1 MNLKMILMGTLLLTA
16 SVSLVAAPK
25 SITIKMDKKG
35 NFANWQNRGAKGD
48 FTPLVKD
55 GKSFIKINSPKK
67 TVNIMS
73 LEKFSVKDPI
83 QVRLKGKFTG
93 KGNVQIGFHS
103 YSKKG
108 AYTGTFPGRRHVYL
122 DARNEEITNLVTFGK
137 YGDITTKEDEKPFC
151 GYVCIYAR
159 PGTVGVVSDITI
171 EILPFQPDPGS
182 LIALDDKMAPKKLTL
197 QHRLVLPNEI
207 YAVEG
212 VEMNVYFDNVF
223 LTVNPDN
230 YLFDVACNKGHNF
243 KRRWSFTPGKRD
255 VGTHKWTLRVISDEG
270 LVAKKDLKLHVVPAD
285 AGKGKTLSLLMLG
298 DSIMDVTTYPRQ
310 VHKLF
315 QGPNNPKLTMVG
327 ERGSAE
333 EKAKGMR
340 HQGHAGWAFAT
351 FLAKGPLGNADK
363 TGKFILDIP
372 GYFKR
377 NNGGKAPDVIAIQ
390 LGCNDIF
397 GSTDFYLPGAL
408 LRISKEMDT
417 LIGAFQKAAPNSR
430 IVLCLITPSA
440 NQDGI
445 GRVYRCRQTKYQ
457 YTKNRFMLN
466 NMIMKKFAGKK
477 NISVISLYHN
487 LDCENNFPMK
497 EYPVNGGNP
506 AKVNMPSD
514 GLHPAP
520 AGGNQLGDTLYSY
533 LKYFVSRKK

>member
-1 MNLKMILMGTLLLTA
+1 MKLKMVLMGTLLLAA
-16 SVSLVAAPK
+16 SLSLTAAPK
-25 SITIKMDKKG
+25 AVSIKVNKKG
-35 NFANWQNRGAKGD
+35 DFANWQNRGAKGD

-55 GKSFIKINSPKK
+55 GKTFIKINGPKK
-67 TVNIMS
+67 VVNVMNND
-73 LEKFSVKDPI
+73 KFALKTPLQI
-83 QVRLKGKFTG
+83 RLTGKFTG
-93 KGNVQIGFHS
+93 KGNVQLGFHS

-108 AYTGTFPGRRHVYL
+108 VYTGTFPGKRHIFKEAKDVT
-122 DARNEEITNLVTFGK
+122 ITNLVTFGE
-137 YGDITTKEDEKPFC
+137 YGDVTTGEDEKPFN
-151 GYVCIYAR
+151 GYVCVYAR
-159 PGTVGVVSDITI
+159 PGTVGVISDITY
-171 EILPFQPDPGS
+171 EVLPFTPDQTS
-182 LIALDDKMAPKKLTL
+182 LIAIERKNAPKKLTL
-197 QHRLVLPNEI
+197 QHRLVMPDEI

-230 YLFDVACNKGHNF
+230 YVFDVSCSKGHNF

-255 VGTHKWTLRVISDEG
+255 IGTHKWTLQVISDAG
-270 LVAKKDLKLHVVPAD
+270 LVAKKTLNLHVVPAN
-285 AGKGKTLSLLMLG
+285 AGKGKNLSLLMLG
-298 DSIMDVTTYPRQ
+298 DSIIDVTTYPRQ

-333 EKAKGMR
+333 EKARGMR

-351 FLAKGPLGNADK
+351 FLAKGPLGYADK

-372 GYFKR
+372 AYFKK

-390 LGCNDIF
+390 LGCNDVF
-397 GSTDFYLPGAL
+397 GSTDFYLPGTLA
-408 LRISKEMDT
+408 RISGEMDT
-417 LIGAFQKAAPNSR
+417 LIGAFRKAAPNSH
-430 IVLCLITPSA
+430 IVLCLITPCA
-440 NQDGI
+440 NSDGI
-445 GRVYRCRQTKYQ
+445 GRVYRNNQTKYQ

-466 NMIMKKFAGKK
+466 NMIMKKFKGKK
-477 NISVISLYHN
+477 DISIISLYHN

-497 EYPVNGGNP
+497 EYPINAGNP
-506 AKVNMPSD
+506 IKVKMPSD

-533 LKYFVSRKK
+533 LKYFVNRKK